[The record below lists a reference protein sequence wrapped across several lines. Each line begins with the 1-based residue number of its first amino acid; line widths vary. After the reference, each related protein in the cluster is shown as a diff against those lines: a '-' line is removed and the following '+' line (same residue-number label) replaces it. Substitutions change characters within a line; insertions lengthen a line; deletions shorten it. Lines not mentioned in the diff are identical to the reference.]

1 MLGIY
6 FIPNVLEVHKIEVGC
21 ACPQG
26 CVSLLHDV
34 HMLCLTK
41 PRIVWKAYL
50 PPFRYILLVSTE
62 YRDVGVN
69 NVMLCTPCFSL
80 KKINKEG
87 AFQYTQFSGYWC
99 ICTVFTYNICLILAH
114 CKMYSILLVTIFLV
128 FFFGS
133 CHELWLCKTKA
144 RLPTDNNSF
153 GKKQW
158 CMTSSEANVRIAEI
172 PQHVWQWFAAVQ
184 GTHWCFSGTNL
195 NQQCLWYIM
204 PNVPNIIHN
213 DSLFTDGWRL
223 SMIYVFMQRLPM
235 GVVPLNLFTQ
245 ICM

>member
-114 CKMYSILLVTIFLV
+114 CKMYSILLVTIFIV

-153 GKKQW
+153 GKKLVMHDLKWGQCTDSRDSPTCLTVICSCAGNPLVFQW
-158 CMTSSEANVRIAEI
+158 HKFKPA
-172 PQHVWQWFAAVQ
+172 
-184 GTHWCFSGTNL
+184 
-195 NQQCLWYIM
+195 
-204 PNVPNIIHN
+204 
-213 DSLFTDGWRL
+213 
-223 SMIYVFMQRLPM
+223 
-235 GVVPLNLFTQ
+235 VPLVYYAKCSKHHT
-245 ICM
+245 